1 MQFNC
6 SPKAHLSEPS
16 GHRSGRRVWI
26 GGSLRSEEKDQC
38 ESPRIQRKKRRISVN
53 PREFNVIKKE
63 HAARAQVLILTQMR
77 QAPKFLSPIR

>member
-38 ESPRIQRKKRRISVN
+38 ESPRIQRN
-53 PREFNVIKKE
+53 KE
-63 HAARAQVLILTQMR
+63 GACRTNAKVLILTQMR

>member
-38 ESPRIQRKKRRISVN
+38 ESPRIQRN
-53 PREFNVIKKE
+53 KE
-63 HAARAQVLILTQMR
+63 GACRTNAKV
-77 QAPKFLSPIR
+77 